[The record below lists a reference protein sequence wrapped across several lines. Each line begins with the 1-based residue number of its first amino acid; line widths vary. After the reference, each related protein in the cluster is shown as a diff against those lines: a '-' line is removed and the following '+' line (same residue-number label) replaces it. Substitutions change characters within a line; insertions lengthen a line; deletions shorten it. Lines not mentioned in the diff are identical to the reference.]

1 MPVSLAVCETAN
13 VVNAALRESLGSSC
27 VVAATAASRSGS
39 GGVGGGGSLLG
50 SSSGD
55 EANTAGNDSATDN
68 LQSQIVA
75 NAKRV
80 LMSKIEYEE
89 VENYHDSVLAKL
101 KSKYIIIK
109 PDNNGTNGGP
119 SPSNCNFGNN
129 NKMNG
134 NSAGKLGA
142 SNGHGK

>member
-27 VVAATAASRSGS
+27 VVAATAASRSGL
-39 GGVGGGGSLLG
+39 GGGGSLSG
-50 SSSGD
+50 SSAGD
-55 EANTAGNDSATDN
+55 EANTAGNDFATDN
-68 LQSQIVA
+68 LQCQIVA

-80 LMSKIEYEE
+80 LLSKIEYEE

-109 PDNNGTNGGP
+109 PENNGTNGGP
-119 SPSNCNFGNN
+119 SPSNCNFGSN
-129 NKMNG
+129 NKING
-134 NSAGKLGA
+134 NSGKVGA

>member
-1 MPVSLAVCETAN
+1 MPVSLAVCETAS

-27 VVAATAASRSGS
+27 VAATAASRSGS
-39 GGVGGGGSLLG
+39 GGGGSLLG

-119 SPSNCNFGNN
+119 SPSNCNFAN

-134 NSAGKLGA
+134 NSAGKLGT

>member
-13 VVNAALRESLGSSC
+13 VVNAALRESLGVTVGGC
-27 VVAATAASRSGS
+27 NVGATASRSGS
-39 GGVGGGGSLLG
+39 GSLSGSA
-50 SSSGD
+50 GD
-55 EANTAGNDSATDN
+55 EANTAGNDSASDT
-68 LQSQIVA
+68 LQCQIVA

-89 VENYHDSVLAKL
+89 VENYHTAVLAKL

-109 PDNNGTNGGP
+109 PDNNGAT
-119 SPSNCNFGNN
+119 SNCNFGNN
-129 NKMNG
+129 KING
-134 NSAGKLGA
+134 NSAGKVGA

>member
-1 MPVSLAVCETAN
+1 M
-13 VVNAALRESLGSSC
+13 
-27 VVAATAASRSGS
+27 
-39 GGVGGGGSLLG
+39 
-50 SSSGD
+50 
-55 EANTAGNDSATDN
+55 AGNDSATDN
-68 LQSQIVA
+68 LQCQIVA

-109 PDNNGTNGGP
+109 PDNNGAT
-119 SPSNCNFGNN
+119 SNCNFGN

-134 NSAGKLGA
+134 NSAGKVGA